1 MNRAIELDPSV
12 SSTSSSTSFNSTGSN
27 SSSSRNTSSVETW
40 GDNAITRPHLPWM
53 RYNNIS
59 LTSSTS
65 SDIHIMKRHVP
76 EGSPSIPVKQWRRWT
91 GHKLWLTLMNSLLFA
106 YGLITLILGLC
117 TYFKLYHNALV
128 FLIGQYTLVN
138 MVTAAGVICL
148 LTSLIGFAAIILNN
162 RPLLTVYNLLM
173 WLCLG
178 MIAAIGYTAYRKSK
192 WNIEGK
198 LSYQWHYK
206 LDSSGRA
213 SLQANLHCCGY
224 KTFSDYH
231 ERSNKCYPRTLYPGC
246 KYKYQNLTIEALRI
260 TWTVAFSMI
269 PIHILVLFSALLCS
283 NHVNEKFGKGLPP
296 KLYHVDY
303 KEIIAASPRVS
314 SVRSALRRDETDL
327 HRRHT

>member
-1 MNRAIELDPSV
+1 MNRSIALNPSV
-12 SSTSSSTSFNSTGSN
+12 SSTASSKSFNSTGSHPSSN
-27 SSSSRNTSSVETW
+27 SSVVTW
-40 GDNAITRPHLPWM
+40 NDNALIRPHLPWM
-53 RYNNIS
+53 RHNNIS

-65 SDIHIMKRHVP
+65 SDLHIMKRHVP

-91 GHKLWLTLMNSLLFA
+91 GHKIWLILMNSLLFA

-117 TYFKLYHNALV
+117 TYFRLYQNALV
-128 FLIGQYTLVN
+128 FLIGQQTLVN
-138 MVTAAGVICL
+138 LVTAAGVICL

-162 RPLLTVYNLLM
+162 RPLLAVYNLFM
-173 WLCLG
+173 WPCLG
-178 MIAAIGYTAYRKSK
+178 LIAAIGYTAYRKSK

-198 LSYQWHYK
+198 LSYQWHYT

-213 SLQANLHCCGY
+213 NLQANLRCCGY

-246 KYKYQNLTIEALRI
+246 KYKYQSLTVEALRI

-269 PIHILVLFSALLCS
+269 PVHILVLFSALLCS

-303 KEIIAASPRVS
+303 KEIIAATSSVS
-314 SVRSALRRDETDL
+314 SVCSALLRDETDL